1 MFEEILPVSKKR
13 KYIKPM
19 YFRDSMHL
27 ARFIH
32 EDNDAGLG
40 EYLDSFF
47 DMRDLHIIDK
57 LFICLTARKLFVD
70 DKIRLK
76 GTSDID
82 IQVQVIINNL
92 KSKDEEK
99 EYDINGLKLTCD
111 IPNRFSFIDI
121 SSECIKYVS
130 VLDTAIDLRNI
141 DDESR
146 DMVISKLPSGA
157 LKVVHD
163 YIRKLSPIYKLL
175 DARPKIGLD
184 EMSINLLTTDPLEF
198 AKLMFSDYS
207 LAYFRESIV
216 MLGQTIGTG
225 MLDYS
230 TLADVRFYLDEIS
243 RDNSSGKTSVSL

>member
-32 EDNDAGLG
+32 ENNDAGLG

-57 LFICLTARKLFVD
+57 MFICLTARRLFVD

-92 KSKDEEK
+92 KSRDEERV
-99 EYDINGLKLTCD
+99 YDINGLKLTCD

-130 VLDTAIDLRNI
+130 VLDTVINLRNL
-141 DDESR
+141 DDESK
-146 DMVISKLPSGA
+146 DMVISKLPSGT
-157 LKVVHD
+157 LKIVHD
-163 YIRKLSPIYKLL
+163 YIKGLSPIYKLL
-175 DARPKIGLD
+175 DARPRIGLD
-184 EMSINLLTTDPLEF
+184 EMSINLLSTDPLEF
-198 AKLMFSDYS
+198 VKLMFSDYS
-207 LAYFRESIV
+207 LEYFRDSIV

-243 RDNSSGKTSVSL
+243 KDNSSGKTPISL

>member
-1 MFEEILPVSKKR
+1 M
-13 KYIKPM
+13 
-19 YFRDSMHL
+19 
-27 ARFIH
+27 AR
-32 EDNDAGLG
+32 
-40 EYLDSFF
+40 
-47 DMRDLHIIDK
+47 R
-57 LFICLTARKLFVD
+57 LFVD

-92 KSKDEEK
+92 KSRDEERV
-99 EYDINGLKLTCD
+99 YDINGLKLTCD

-130 VLDTAIDLRNI
+130 ILDTAINLRNL

-146 DMVISKLPSGA
+146 DMVLSKLPSGA
-157 LKVVHD
+157 LKIVHD

-175 DARPKIGLD
+175 DARPRIGLD
-184 EMSINLLTTDPLEF
+184 EMSINLLSTDPLEF
-198 AKLMFSDYS
+198 VKLMFSDYS
-207 LAYFRESIV
+207 LEYFRESIV

-230 TLADVRFYLDEIS
+230 TLADVRFYLAEIS